1 MTKTPND
8 GLDRQSLRRPLT
20 SGELQ
25 LAQGLEHIFKS
36 GVSDFF
42 QVAVSLQQN
51 GVQPP
56 SGATGPWSPELLR
69 AELARINL
77 SLDDAYWRGASA

>member
-1 MTKTPND
+1 MSKTLNE
-8 GLDRQSLRRPLT
+8 GAARQSLRRALSP
-20 SGELQ
+20 GEIA